1 MVFRTV
7 ANKVGTFEVNGNSI
21 FYLQPLSTFQT
32 QEMDLIEKW
41 YREKM
46 HSLQG
51 YEQVVP
57 AKEISFQ
64 SGQVCYAYDVTS
76 YKAFNTLKTMYLED
90 KLPYYLSLIELA
102 KNKKVKV
109 LWNTQNLLVDEEN
122 QLVKVLVVENKAL
135 AIETDTSVLN
145 M

>member
-1 MVFRTV
+1 
-7 ANKVGTFEVNGNSI
+7 
-21 FYLQPLSTFQT
+21 
-32 QEMDLIEKW
+32 
-41 YREKM
+41 
-46 HSLQG
+46 
-51 YEQVVP
+51 
-57 AKEISFQ
+57 
-64 SGQVCYAYDVTS
+64 
-76 YKAFNTLKTMYLED
+76 MYLED